1 MYLAENMTMQ
11 ALKTLIVDDEFNART
26 NLQLIIEDH
35 APELQVVGT
44 TSSAEEART
53 MIAEQKPDVLLLD
66 IMMPGENG
74 FDLLE
79 SIDGNALSVVFVTA
93 HNEFALRAFKNNA
106 IDYLEKPIAIDELK
120 RAVNKLVRLHGS
132 ANGSKERRNALERT
146 RAVRKTMKD
155 TISIPTRDG
164 LLLLRSAEI
173 VHLEASDSY
182 TMIYTESGKKHL
194 SSKNIRTYEDL
205 LDPNAFMRVHRSYMI
220 NVRDHLKAFNR
231 TEGNMAVMS
240 NGAMVPVA
248 RRKLPEFLE
257 TVS

>member
-1 MYLAENMTMQ
+1 MQ
-11 ALKTLIVDDEFNART
+11 PLRTLIVDDEFNART

-35 APELQVVGT
+35 APELKVVGT
-44 TSSAEEART
+44 SGSAEEARGL
-53 MIAEQKPDVLLLD
+53 IAETGPEVLLLD

-74 FDLLE
+74 FDLLD
-79 SIDGNALSVVFVTA
+79 SLNGQDLSVVFVTA
-93 HNEFALRAFKNNA
+93 HNEFALRAFKKNA
-106 IDYLEKPIAIDELK
+106 IDYLEKPIAIDELQ

-132 ANGSKERRNALERT
+132 AEGKTERRNAFEKT
-146 RAVRKTMKD
+146 RSVRSSMKD

-194 SSKNIRTYEDL
+194 SSKNIRTYEDM
-205 LDPNAFMRVHRSYMI
+205 LDPDAFMRIHRSYMI

-248 RRKLPEFLE
+248 RRKLPEFLD
-257 TVS
+257 TIS